1 VSGNIQWVQTTT
13 QPVYDT
19 DTGSSSSD
27 DSSDDSSSS
36 SSTSSSSSNE
46 SNDDIVIVSIFLQ
59 INFRFQNQWDI
70 IHGVGER
77 DLMETRIRI

>member
-36 SSTSSSSSNE
+36 SSSSSNE